1 MEGILMNPI
10 VVMGYGAGFA
20 ILGCIAYFV
29 LRKRVSAKT
38 IIKIAV
44 SLSAKAKIIGGVL
57 LICLACFMALSSLA
71 WCFSFGDEGIT
82 LKEAFGLLVGLLVA
96 TCSFGLALL
105 GAWMAGI
112 HWTSSGFA
120 LILLG
125 MSFMGVNYYLFPEV
139 LALADRLIYDSAYR
153 DAFGYV
159 AAIQFLPTAVLVLAT
174 FAGTGMMFLGG
185 WLIYHFSQGVMT
197 KRSSKM
203 SQEEV
208 R

>member
-1 MEGILMNPI
+1 MDPI
-10 VVMGYGAGFA
+10 VVMGYSAGLT

-29 LRKRVSAKT
+29 LRKRISAT
-38 IIKIAV
+38 TMAKIATN
-44 SLSAKAKIIGGVL
+44 LRAKGKTIGGVL
-57 LICLACFMALSSLA
+57 LICLACFMALSSLV

-105 GAWMAGI
+105 GAWVAGI
-112 HWTSSGFA
+112 NRAISGFA
-120 LILLG
+120 LIPLG
-125 MSFMGVNYYLFPEV
+125 MSFMGVNFYLFPEV
-139 LALADRLIYDSAYR
+139 LALADRLIDDSAYR

-159 AAIQFLPTAVLVLAT
+159 AAIQFLPRAVLVLAT

-185 WLIYHFSQGVMT
+185 WLIYQFSQGVMT

-203 SQEEV
+203 SQEEA
-208 R
+208 